1 MEQSAATAK
10 TSSVFTR
17 LRGDRQR
24 LDVRRPAAIK
34 VEDMALAGGYFALCW
49 LLAASNISSTGNVR
63 VAGFASA
70 WLAFAVLGCTGVL
83 FRRAAPTAMAWM
95 CSLAVIG
102 LILAGH
108 AGAYVLVF
116 EVFFSLVMFASA
128 KASRTAARSAWAL
141 AALLVLAAFAL
152 TLSLA
157 GTLTAAVIAVVTL
170 LTPVE
175 WAGNLRKANLLA
187 ASESARADAVHEAAG
202 QRLLAERSA
211 HDLALEQE
219 RAHMA
224 RELHD
229 VISARLSAIALQS
242 GAALQPGAAPDAPH
256 TALLRQIRHE
266 SVAGL
271 EELNNMIGLLHT
283 GALTDMAGRLSDLPG
298 LVHQY
303 QSAGTGLL
311 FSNSLDDAGEHLP
324 LQLQTAVYR
333 VAAEALVNASRHAPG
348 ESVTVALSGGISG
361 TVALTVTNPLPP
373 SANDPAVPRGSTGTG
388 IPSMHF
394 RAAHAGGTVAA
405 GPCDGHWTVALRLPA
420 PGHKASKSSSAVST
434 ERNNA

>member
-1 MEQSAATAK
+1 MEKSAAAAK
-10 TSSVFTR
+10 TASVFTR
-17 LRGDRQR
+17 LREGCQR
-24 LDVRRPAAIK
+24 LDVRHLAIIK
-34 VEDMALAGGYFALCW
+34 VEDMALAGGYFALCL
-49 LLAASNISSTGNVR
+49 LLAATNISSTGNVR

-70 WLAFAVLGCTGVL
+70 WLAFAVLGCAGVL

-102 LILAGH
+102 LLVAGH

-116 EVFFSLVMFASA
+116 ELFFSLVMFAPA
-128 KASRTAARSAWAL
+128 KASRIAARSAWAL
-141 AALLVLAAFAL
+141 AALLVLAAYAF
-152 TLSLA
+152 TYSLS
-157 GTLTAAVIAVVTL
+157 GTLTAAVVAVVTL

-187 ASESARADAVHEAAG
+187 ASESARADAVHEAAE
-202 QRLLAERSA
+202 QRLLSGRGA
-211 HDLALEQE
+211 HALALEQE

-242 GAALQPGAAPDAPH
+242 GAVLQSGAAPDAPH
-256 TALLRQIRHE
+256 TALLRQVRNE

-271 EELNNMIGLLHT
+271 EELNNMIRLLHT

-298 LVHQY
+298 LVRQY
-303 QSAGTGLL
+303 QGAGTELL

-333 VAAEALVNASRHAPG
+333 VAAEALVNATRHAPG
-348 ESVTVALSGGISG
+348 ERITVALSGGPAG
-361 TVALTVTNPLPP
+361 TIALTVANPLPR
-373 SANDPAVPRGSTGTG
+373 SSNDPAVPRGSTGTG
-388 IPSMHF
+388 LPSMHF

-405 GPCDGHWTVALRLPA
+405 GPCQGHWMVALRLPV
-420 PGHKASKSSSAVST
+420 PGATASSSASST
-434 ERNNA
+434 ERNSA